1 MNRRYTRTIPRSDR
15 EPICPQ
21 SIYYLYQI
29 FLDLN
34 LSRSGSGFGVNP
46 ISYTEMNSYLHLTGQ
61 RLLPWEVRILKYID
75 MIYLVAEN
83 KSAEIKQKQ
92 SQNKNR

>member
-1 MNRRYTRTIPRSDR
+1 
-15 EPICPQ
+15 
-21 SIYYLYQI
+21 
-29 FLDLN
+29 
-34 LSRSGSGFGVNP
+34 
-46 ISYTEMNSYLHLTGQ
+46 MNSYLHLTGQ